1 LPWARREGIASLKL
15 VVYNSDCLVQYKSME
30 TGRPYSSLAGNAG
43 FLLSRVGTAVQT
55 GFKDVLGRW
64 QVRPL
69 QFAILMTLRAGGET
83 SQQQLCQALGV
94 DSGNMVELVDG
105 LETLGYAQRHRDPRD
120 RRRYLLGL
128 TDDGRAAFAAMTEAV
143 DEYTVRFLEPLE
155 QAEQTALVSALAKLF
170 AATPEGR
177 RMPRTPEPTRTVQR

>member
-1 LPWARREGIASLKL
+1 MEAERPLGSL
-15 VVYNSDCLVQYKSME
+15 
-30 TGRPYSSLAGNAG
+30 TGNAG
-43 FLLSRVGTAVQT
+43 FLLSRVGTAVQA

-69 QFAILMTLRAGGET
+69 QFAILMTLRTAGEA

-105 LETLGYAQRHRDPRD
+105 LETLGYAQRRRDPRD

-128 TDDGRAAFAAMTEAV
+128 TGEGQAAFAAMTGAV
-143 DEYTVRFLEPLE
+143 DEYTARFLEPLD
-155 QAEQTALVSALAKLF
+155 QAEQASLVTALAKLF
-170 AATPEGR
+170 VTTPEAR
-177 RMPRTPEPTRTVQR
+177 RMNLRPELTRTVQR